1 MRVRSKAIGIALG
14 CAASSA
20 FAGGIVLEPL
30 VFVQRQIPDNGSIYW
45 NEAKD
50 LPGVGAHSRVRP
62 AAPGFLRVRE
72 QDGSVRT
79 LVDGSNPTAAS
90 LELIDVNAPAVSW
103 DGATIAFAGLP
114 AGTYDTTPART
125 LGAWRLYL
133 IGADGS
139 NLRELTFTDM
149 SGDYTQFGP
158 WDEDAF
164 QAYDDYDPAFLP
176 DGRIV
181 FSSTRWPGYGHYSG
195 VRASNL
201 WVVSADGSHLHRITS
216 ERNGADRA
224 TIDPATG
231 RIVYARW
238 WRNHRF
244 ATDSMASVGA
254 DCQASGDQHPDPC
267 YAMHDG
273 LTTDRNSEVGGA
285 DNLFRNAWQLATINP
300 DGTDLRMWSGV
311 FRDEEANHVYGM
323 AFGNDG
329 ALYANFFPMYNMTE
343 AAGFGG
349 IRRYVRAP
357 IATRYAP
364 VNGVFAYTDA
374 NGQQRAYAH
383 GDNPGNYSYGI
394 FVPPPEGYTVD
405 AEVLPILPG
414 RPETIVYSAASDWN
428 QDYDLWWGLAD
439 GSVRERVTF
448 ADAGFGVGTS
458 ELRAKVLGP
467 RVPPPVLPDPYRDD
481 WDSAP
486 HPDFLPPTGAG
497 PYDRDGTFVFDDLN
511 VYFNAP
517 VDTDIVSAPPVGSAA
532 TIRLFAD
539 FQRRSTGSFPQ
550 QDWPI
555 LLDELAIAP
564 AGRVT
569 QPNAPAFLPLFE
581 QIRSSAATGY
591 RVPVTAPGESFLA
604 HPGAAHVAG
613 MNFDR
618 AGATARCVGCHAGH
632 SQIPVPADDAGAAF
646 TNLAPGAALI
656 VSSTRDASTNDG
668 LIDRRVMKG
677 EIWRYWNSDPAQP
690 QEGQWIELAFPVPV
704 SVRTVRLYD
713 PRTGDEAGSSIHVA
727 QATVRLYAD
736 AAASDLVGSAITS
749 DIAVTGT
756 DVGFA
761 DVPARVVRVDLDAVS
776 GTFYGLA
783 IASLA
788 EIEVIARG
796 EAVANDDTIFRD
808 GFDSPQQP
816 QP

>member
-1 MRVRSKAIGIALG
+1 MRLCRIAAAFVAS
-14 CAASSA
+14 CASSCA
-20 FAGGIVLEPL
+20 LAGATLPPI

-45 NEAKD
+45 DAAKD

-62 AAPGFLRVRE
+62 AAPGYLRVRE
-72 QDGSVRT
+72 TDGSVRT
-79 LVDGSNPTAAS
+79 LVDGAHPTAAS
-90 LELIDVNAPAVSW
+90 FELIDVNAPAVSW

-114 AGTYDTTPART
+114 SGTYDTAPART

-133 IGADGS
+133 IDADGG

-149 SGDYTQFGP
+149 SGDYAQFGP

-201 WVVSADGSHLHRITS
+201 WVVDADGTHLHRVTS
-216 ERNGADRA
+216 ERNGADRPLA
-224 TIDPATG
+224 DPVTG
-231 RIVYARW
+231 KIVYARW

-244 ATDSMASVGA
+244 ATDSMASIGA
-254 DCQASGDQHPDPC
+254 DCQASAEQHPDPC

-273 LTTDRNSEVGGA
+273 LTTDRNVEVGGA
-285 DNLFRNAWQLATINP
+285 DNLFRNAWQIATINP
-300 DGTDLRMWSGV
+300 DGTDLSMWSGV
-311 FRDEEANHVYGM
+311 FRDEEANHIYG
-323 AFGNDG
+323 AGFAYDG
-329 ALYANFFPMYNMTE
+329 SLFANFFPMYNMTE

-357 IATRYAP
+357 IATRYQP

-374 NGQQRAYAH
+374 SGAQRPYAH
-383 GDNPGNYSYGI
+383 GDDPSNYSYGI

-405 AEVLPILPG
+405 PEVLPPQ
-414 RPETIVYSAASDWN
+414 PQQSMTIVYSAAPDWN
-428 QDYDLWWGLAD
+428 QDYDLWVSLAD
-439 GSVRERVTF
+439 GSARERITF

-458 ELRAKVLGP
+458 ELRARVLVA
-467 RVPPPVLPDPYRDD
+467 RTPPPVLPDPYRDD

-486 HPDFLPPTGAG
+486 HPQFLPPTGAG

-517 VDTDIVSAPPVGSAA
+517 VDTDIVSAPPVGLAA
-532 TIRLFAD
+532 TIRFFAD

-564 AGRVT
+564 NGRVV

-591 RVPVTAPGESFLA
+591 RVPETGTGEHFLA

-618 AGATARCVGCHAGH
+618 AGAHARCVGCHAGH
-632 SQIPVPADDAGAAF
+632 SQIPVPANDADAEF
-646 TNLAPGAALI
+646 TNLAPGATLR
-656 VSSTRDASTNDG
+656 VSSTRDAGTNDG

-677 EIWRYWNSDPAQP
+677 EIWRYWNSDPGEP
-690 QEGQWIELAFPVPV
+690 QDGQWIELRFPVPV

-713 PRTGDEAGSSIHVA
+713 PRPGDEANSSIHVA

-736 AAASDLVGSAITS
+736 DAASDLVGT
-749 DIAVTGT
+749 AVAQDVAVAGT
-756 DVGFA
+756 DVAFA
-761 DVPARVVRVDLDAVS
+761 DVAARVVRVDLDDVG

-783 IASLA
+783 VAALA

-796 EAVANDDTIFRD
+796 EAIMNDDTIFRD
-808 GFDSPQQP
+808 GFDAP
-816 QP
+816 